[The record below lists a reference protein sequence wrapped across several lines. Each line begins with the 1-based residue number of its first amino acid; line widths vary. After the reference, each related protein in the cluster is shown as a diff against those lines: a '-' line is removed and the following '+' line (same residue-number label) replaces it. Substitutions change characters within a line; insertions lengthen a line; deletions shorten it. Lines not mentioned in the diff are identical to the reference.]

1 MVQVGNKMDE
11 ISNLRIIIK
20 DEIFF
25 LVNLK
30 YAIYH
35 VCGYGKLF
43 FKGKGAKFK
52 KDWKLISSIEKFF
65 IEKTDNP
72 HLNTHDNTTYNT
84 SAKYYRKLASIFN
97 KIITFFIKNYNFMQ
111 TYDLLSEYTIKITE
125 KTAHNEITEH
135 IPLYRR
141 TQTTFIN
148 SQANIYSKLKYLKKP
163 RIVNPVIT
171 EIDTNIFL

>member
-1 MVQVGNKMDE
+1 MFLNIWLFLFCTSQAEYPVPGDHMVQVGNKMDE

-72 HLNTHDNTTYNT
+72 HLNTHDNTTYNSST
-84 SAKYYRKLASIFN
+84 KYYRKLASIFN

-135 IPLYRR
+135 IK
-141 TQTTFIN
+141 IK
-148 SQANIYSKLKYLKKP
+148 IKIK
-163 RIVNPVIT
+163 
-171 EIDTNIFL
+171 IFEKSYKI